1 MNKNNLASTAK
12 KLGKQT
18 SATLTLPVLVYLIL
32 LMISGIG
39 GHGVLNI
46 FTGQALSSILT
57 DAAYMTI
64 VALGIGF
71 QLKFG
76 RFDFCGGALIVVSA
90 TIGGVVADAVSG
102 GIVVLMLV
110 SIITGIVLSVINAS
124 VYSWLKIPIS
134 VVSLAMAY
142 LFEAIPGIVL
152 GGDAGPGIM
161 FMEGYKSLGLFPL
174 ILVPFAI
181 ACIIYFCYDKFT
193 VVGRQSTLLARNQ
206 GAAVNIGIN
215 EKANTIVC
223 YVISG
228 LLFGLAGAV
237 YATQNTLV
245 VITTPLQTAGTLFSN
260 IIPSL
265 VGLFLSRF
273 IDDTLGTFVGAF
285 TISMLYFC
293 LEAMGVLSGMRTI
306 YYAVFLAIF
315 IFVSG
320 FWDQIIAFFK
330 GIIGKINNKTMRKAP
345 QS

>member
-1 MNKNNLASTAK
+1 MNKKQIAK
-12 KLGKQT
+12 KAAKQT
-18 SATLTLPVLVYLIL
+18 GATLALPVIVYIL
-32 LMISGIG
+32 LLIISGIG
-39 GHGVLNI
+39 GHGFLNI
-46 FTGQALSSILT
+46 FSGAALSSILT

-76 RFDFCGGALIVVSA
+76 RFDFSGGALIVVSA
-90 TIGGVVADAVSG
+90 TIGGVVADACSG
-102 GIVVLMLV
+102 GIIVLVIVSVVTAV
-110 SIITGIVLSVINAS
+110 VLSVINAS

-152 GGDAGPGIM
+152 GGDAGPDIM
-161 FMEGYKSLGLFPL
+161 FMSEYNKLGLFPL
-174 ILVPFAI
+174 IFVPFAV
-181 ACIIYFCYDKFT
+181 ACILYFCYDKFT

-215 EKANTIVC
+215 EKKNVIVC
-223 YVISG
+223 YIVSG
-228 LLFGLAGAV
+228 ILFGLAGAV

-285 TISMLYFC
+285 IISMLYFG
-293 LEAMGVLSGMRTI
+293 LESMGVLSGMRTI
-306 YYAVFLAIF
+306 YYAVFLAAFIF
-315 IFVSG
+315 ISG
-320 FWDQIIAFFK
+320 FWDQIKMFAGNMFRK
-330 GIIGKINNKTMRKAP
+330 IIHKLTPDKLK
-345 QS
+345 S

>member
-1 MNKNNLASTAK
+1 MNKKQIAK
-12 KLGKQT
+12 KAVKQT
-18 SATLTLPVLVYLIL
+18 GATLALPVIVYVLLLI
-32 LMISGIG
+32 ISGIG
-39 GHGVLNI
+39 GHGFLNI
-46 FTGQALSSILT
+46 FSGAALSSILT

-76 RFDFCGGALIVVSA
+76 RFDFSGGALIVVSA
-90 TIGGVVADAVSG
+90 TIGGVVADACSG
-102 GIVVLMLV
+102 GIIVLVIVSVVTAV
-110 SIITGIVLSVINAS
+110 VLSVINAS

-152 GGDAGPGIM
+152 GSDAGPNIM
-161 FMEGYKSLGLFPL
+161 FMSEYNKLGLFPL
-174 ILVPFAI
+174 IFVPFAV
-181 ACIIYFCYDKFT
+181 ACILYFCYDKFT

-215 EKANTIVC
+215 EKKNVIVC
-223 YVISG
+223 YIVSG
-228 LLFGLAGAV
+228 ILFGLAGAV

-285 TISMLYFC
+285 TISMLYFG
-293 LEAMGVLSGMRTI
+293 LESMGVLSGMRTI
-306 YYAVFLAIF
+306 YYAVFLAAFIF
-315 IFVSG
+315 ISG
-320 FWDQIIAFFK
+320 FWDQIKMFAGNMFRK
-330 GIIGKINNKTMRKAP
+330 IIHKLTPDKLK
-345 QS
+345 S

>member
-1 MNKNNLASTAK
+1 MNKKQIAK
-12 KLGKQT
+12 KAVKQT
-18 SATLTLPVLVYLIL
+18 GATLALPVIVYVLLLI
-32 LMISGIG
+32 ISGIG
-39 GHGVLNI
+39 GHGFLNI
-46 FTGQALSSILT
+46 FSGAALSSILT

-64 VALGIGF
+64 VALGIVF

-76 RFDFCGGALIVVSA
+76 RFDFSGGALIVVSA
-90 TIGGVVADAVSG
+90 TIGGVVADACSG
-102 GIVVLMLV
+102 GIIVLVIVSVVTAV
-110 SIITGIVLSVINAS
+110 VLSVINAS

-152 GGDAGPGIM
+152 GGDAGPNIM
-161 FMEGYKSLGLFPL
+161 FMSEYNKLGLFPL
-174 ILVPFAI
+174 IFVPFAV
-181 ACIIYFCYDKFT
+181 ACILYFCYDKFT

-215 EKANTIVC
+215 EKKNVIVC
-223 YVISG
+223 YIVSG
-228 LLFGLAGAV
+228 ILFGLAGAV

-285 TISMLYFC
+285 TISMLYFG
-293 LEAMGVLSGMRTI
+293 LESMGVLSGMRTI
-306 YYAVFLAIF
+306 YYAVFLAAFIF
-315 IFVSG
+315 ISG
-320 FWDQIIAFFK
+320 FWDQIKMFAGNMFRK
-330 GIIGKINNKTMRKAP
+330 IIHKLTPDKLK
-345 QS
+345 S

>member
-1 MNKNNLASTAK
+1 MNKKQIAK
-12 KLGKQT
+12 KAVKQT
-18 SATLTLPVLVYLIL
+18 GATLALPVIVFVLLLI
-32 LMISGIG
+32 ISGIG
-39 GHGVLNI
+39 GHGFLNI
-46 FTGQALSSILT
+46 FSGAALSSILT

-64 VALGIGF
+64 VALGIGV

-76 RFDFCGGALIVVSA
+76 RFDFSGGALIVVSA
-90 TIGGVVADAVSG
+90 TIGGVVADACSG
-102 GIVVLMLV
+102 GIIVLVIVSVVTAV
-110 SIITGIVLSVINAS
+110 VLSVINAS

-152 GGDAGPGIM
+152 GGDAGPNIM
-161 FMEGYKSLGLFPL
+161 FMSEYNKLGLFPL
-174 ILVPFAI
+174 IFVPFAV
-181 ACIIYFCYDKFT
+181 ACILYFCYDKFT

-215 EKANTIVC
+215 EKKNVIVC
-223 YVISG
+223 YIVSG
-228 LLFGLAGAV
+228 ILFGLAGAV

-285 TISMLYFC
+285 TISMLYFG
-293 LEAMGVLSGMRTI
+293 LESMGVLSGMRTI
-306 YYAVFLAIF
+306 YYAVFLAAF
-315 IFVSG
+315 IFLSG
-320 FWDQIIAFFK
+320 FWDQIKMFAGNMFRK
-330 GIIGKINNKTMRKAP
+330 IIHKLTPDKLK
-345 QS
+345 S

>member
-1 MNKNNLASTAK
+1 MDKKHIAK

-18 SATLTLPVLVYLIL
+18 AATVTLPIVVYIIL
-32 LMISGIG
+32 LMVSGLRG
-39 GHGVLNI
+39 RGFLNL
-46 FTGQALSSILT
+46 FNEGAMTSILS

-90 TIGGVVADAVSG
+90 TIGGVVADMVSG
-102 GIVVLMLV
+102 GIIVLILV
-110 SIITGIVLSVINAS
+110 SVLTGVVLSVINAS

-134 VVSLAMAY
+134 VISLAMAY

-152 GGDAGPGIM
+152 GGDAGPDIM
-161 FMEGYKSLGLFPL
+161 FMADYNRLGLFPL
-174 ILVPFAI
+174 ILIPFAI
-181 ACIIYFCYDKFT
+181 ACVIYFCYDKFT

-206 GAAVNIGIN
+206 GASVNIGIN

-228 LLFGLAGAV
+228 ILFGLAGAV
-237 YATQNTLV
+237 YATQNTLS

-285 TISMLYFC
+285 TISMLYFG
-293 LEAMGVLSGMRTI
+293 LESLGVLSGMRTI
-306 YYAVFLAIF
+306 YYAVFLAAFIF
-315 IFVSG
+315 ISG
-320 FWDQIIAFFK
+320 FWDQIIAFCK
-330 GIIGKINNKTMRKAP
+330 SIVSKIAQKLTPKT
-345 QS
+345 QQT

>member
-1 MNKNNLASTAK
+1 MNKKQIAK
-12 KLGKQT
+12 KAVKQT
-18 SATLTLPVLVYLIL
+18 GATLALPVIVYVLLLI
-32 LMISGIG
+32 ISGIG
-39 GHGVLNI
+39 GHGFLNI
-46 FTGQALSSILT
+46 FSGAALSSILT

-76 RFDFCGGALIVVSA
+76 RFDFSGGALIVVSA
-90 TIGGVVADAVSG
+90 TIGGVVADACSG
-102 GIVVLMLV
+102 GIIVLVIVSVVTAV
-110 SIITGIVLSVINAS
+110 VLSVINAS

-152 GGDAGPGIM
+152 GGDAGPNIM
-161 FMEGYKSLGLFPL
+161 FMSEYNKLGLFPL
-174 ILVPFAI
+174 ILVPFAV
-181 ACIIYFCYDKFT
+181 ACILYFCYDKFT

-215 EKANTIVC
+215 EKKNVIVC
-223 YVISG
+223 YIVSG
-228 LLFGLAGAV
+228 ILFGLAGAV

-285 TISMLYFC
+285 TISMLYFG
-293 LEAMGVLSGMRTI
+293 LESMGVLSGMRTI
-306 YYAVFLAIF
+306 YYAVFLAAFIF
-315 IFVSG
+315 ISG
-320 FWDQIIAFFK
+320 FWDQIKMFAGNMFRK
-330 GIIGKINNKTMRKAP
+330 IIHKLTPDKLK
-345 QS
+345 S

>member
-1 MNKNNLASTAK
+1 MNKKQVAK

-18 SATLTLPVLVYLIL
+18 AATLTIPVIVYIIMLIACGAKGTL
-32 LMISGIG
+32 F
-39 GHGVLNI
+39 NI
-46 FTGQALSSILT
+46 FTGPALSSILPDT
-57 DAAYMTI
+57 MYMTI
-64 VALGIGF
+64 VAFGIGF
-71 QLKFG
+71 QLKYG

-90 TIGGVVADAVSG
+90 MLGAQITDMTDG
-102 GIVVLMLV
+102 GIPVLVISSVLISV
-110 SIITGIVLSVINAS
+110 VLSVINAT

-142 LFEAIPGIVL
+142 FFEAIPGIVL
-152 GGDAGPGIM
+152 GGDTAPTLIYDNAFNALG
-161 FMEGYKSLGLFPL
+161 SLPVIL
-174 ILVPFAI
+174 IPFAI
-181 ACIIYFCYDKFT
+181 ACVLYFCYDKYT
-193 VVGRQSTLLARNQ
+193 TIGRQSVLLARNQ

-215 EKANTIVC
+215 EKKNVIVC

-228 LLFGLAGAV
+228 IFFGLAGAI
-237 YATQNTLV
+237 YATENVLLP
-245 VITTPLQTAGTLFSN
+245 ITSPLQTAGTLFSN

-273 IDDTLGTFVGAF
+273 IDDTLGTIVGAF
-285 TISMLYFC
+285 TITLFYYGLDSI
-293 LEAMGVLSGMRTI
+293 GVLGGMQTI
-306 YYAVFLAIF
+306 LYAVFLAIF

>member
-1 MNKNNLASTAK
+1 MNKKQIAK
-12 KLGKQT
+12 KAVKQT
-18 SATLTLPVLVYLIL
+18 GATLALPVIVYVLLLI
-32 LMISGIG
+32 ISGIG
-39 GHGVLNI
+39 GHGFLNI
-46 FTGQALSSILT
+46 FSGAALSSILT

-64 VALGIGF
+64 VALGIVF

-76 RFDFCGGALIVVSA
+76 RFDFSGGALIVVSA
-90 TIGGVVADAVSG
+90 TIGGVVADACFG
-102 GIVVLMLV
+102 GIIGLVIVSVVTAV
-110 SIITGIVLSVINAS
+110 VLSVINAS

-152 GGDAGPGIM
+152 GGDAGPNIM
-161 FMEGYKSLGLFPL
+161 FMSEYNKLGLFPL
-174 ILVPFAI
+174 IFVSFAV
-181 ACIIYFCYDKFT
+181 ACILYFCYDKFT

-215 EKANTIVC
+215 EKKNVIVC
-223 YVISG
+223 YIVSG
-228 LLFGLAGAV
+228 ILFGLAGAV

-285 TISMLYFC
+285 TISMLYFG
-293 LEAMGVLSGMRTI
+293 LESMGVLSGMRTI
-306 YYAVFLAIF
+306 YYAVFLAAFIF
-315 IFVSG
+315 ISG
-320 FWDQIIAFFK
+320 FWDQIKMFAGNMFRK
-330 GIIGKINNKTMRKAP
+330 IIHKLTPDKLK
-345 QS
+345 S

>member
-1 MNKNNLASTAK
+1 MNKKQIAK
-12 KLGKQT
+12 KAVKQT
-18 SATLTLPVLVYLIL
+18 GATLALPVIVYVLLLI
-32 LMISGIG
+32 ISGIG
-39 GHGVLNI
+39 GHGFLNI
-46 FTGQALSSILT
+46 FSGAALSSILT

-76 RFDFCGGALIVVSA
+76 RFDFSGGALIVVSA
-90 TIGGVVADAVSG
+90 TIGGVVADACSG
-102 GIVVLMLV
+102 GIIVLVIVSVVTAV
-110 SIITGIVLSVINAS
+110 VLSVINAS

-152 GGDAGPGIM
+152 GGDAGPNIM
-161 FMEGYKSLGLFPL
+161 FMSEYNKLGLFPL
-174 ILVPFAI
+174 IFVPFAV
-181 ACIIYFCYDKFT
+181 ACILYFCYDKFT

-215 EKANTIVC
+215 EKKNVIVC
-223 YVISG
+223 YIVSG
-228 LLFGLAGAV
+228 ILFGLAGAV

-260 IIPSL
+260 IIASL

-285 TISMLYFC
+285 TISMLYFG
-293 LEAMGVLSGMRTI
+293 LESMGVLSGMRTI
-306 YYAVFLAIF
+306 YYAVFLAAFIF
-315 IFVSG
+315 ISG
-320 FWDQIIAFFK
+320 FWDQIKMFAGNMFRK
-330 GIIGKINNKTMRKAP
+330 IIHKLTPDKLK
-345 QS
+345 S

>member
-1 MNKNNLASTAK
+1 MNKNNLANTAK

-124 VYSWLKIPIS
+124 VL
-134 VVSLAMAY
+134 AY

-152 GGDAGPGIM
+152 GGDAGPDIM
-161 FMEGYKSLGLFPL
+161 FMEEYKSLGLFPL

>member
-1 MNKNNLASTAK
+1 MNKKQVAK

-18 SATLTLPVLVYLIL
+18 AATLTIPVIVYIIMLIACGAKGTL
-32 LMISGIG
+32 F
-39 GHGVLNI
+39 NI
-46 FTGQALSSILT
+46 FTGPALSSILPDT
-57 DAAYMTI
+57 MYMTI
-64 VALGIGF
+64 VAFGIGF
-71 QLKFG
+71 QLKYG

-90 TIGGVVADAVSG
+90 MLGAQITDMTDG
-102 GIVVLMLV
+102 GIPVLVISSVLISV
-110 SIITGIVLSVINAS
+110 VLSVINAT

-142 LFEAIPGIVL
+142 FFEAIPGIVL
-152 GGDAGPGIM
+152 GGDTAPTLIYDNAFNALG
-161 FMEGYKSLGLFPL
+161 SLPVIL
-174 ILVPFAI
+174 IPFAI
-181 ACIIYFCYDKFT
+181 ACVLYFCYDKYT
-193 VVGRQSTLLARNQ
+193 TIGRQSVLLARNQ

-215 EKANTIVC
+215 EKKNVIVC

-228 LLFGLAGAV
+228 IFFGLAGAI
-237 YATQNTLV
+237 YATENVLLP
-245 VITTPLQTAGTLFSN
+245 ITSPLQTAGTLFSN

>member
-1 MNKNNLASTAK
+1 MNKKQIAK
-12 KLGKQT
+12 KAGKQT
-18 SATLTLPVLVYLIL
+18 AATLTLPVVVYIVLLIICAGRGL
-32 LMISGIG
+32 GF
-39 GHGVLNI
+39 LNI
-46 FTGQALSSILT
+46 FTGAAMTSILT
-57 DAAYMTI
+57 DAAYMSI

-76 RFDFCGGALIVVSA
+76 RFDFCGGAIVVVSA
-90 TIGGVVADAVSG
+90 TIGGVVADACSG
-102 GIVVLMLV
+102 GIAVLMTVAVL
-110 SIITGIVLSVINAS
+110 TGVVLSVINAS

-134 VVSLAMAY
+134 VCSLAMAY
-142 LFEAIPGIVL
+142 LFESIPGIVL
-152 GGDAGPGIM
+152 GGDAGPDIM
-161 FMEGYKSLGLFPL
+161 FMSEYNVLGLFPL

-181 ACIIYFCYDKFT
+181 ACILYFCYDKFT
-193 VVGRQSTLLARNQ
+193 VVGRQTTLLARNQ

-215 EKANTIVC
+215 EKKNVIVC
-223 YVISG
+223 YIISG
-228 LLFGLAGAV
+228 ILFGLAGAV
-237 YATQNTLV
+237 YATQNTIV

-285 TISMLYFC
+285 TISLLYFG
-293 LEAMGVLSGMRTI
+293 LESMGVLSGMRTI

-330 GIIGKINNKTMRKAP
+330 RLIAKIIQKTSPKAANI
-345 QS
+345 

>member
-1 MNKNNLASTAK
+1 MNKKQIAK
-12 KLGKQT
+12 KAVKQT
-18 SATLTLPVLVYLIL
+18 GATLALPVIVYVLLLI
-32 LMISGIG
+32 ISGIG
-39 GHGVLNI
+39 GHGFLNI
-46 FTGQALSSILT
+46 FSGAALSSILT

-76 RFDFCGGALIVVSA
+76 RFDFSGGALIVVSA
-90 TIGGVVADAVSG
+90 TIGGVVADACSG
-102 GIVVLMLV
+102 GIIVLVIVSVVTAV
-110 SIITGIVLSVINAS
+110 VLSVIKAS

-134 VVSLAMAY
+134 VVTLAMAD

-152 GGDAGPGIM
+152 GGDAGPNIM
-161 FMEGYKSLGLFPL
+161 FMSEYNKLGLFPL
-174 ILVPFAI
+174 IFVPFAV
-181 ACIIYFCYDKFT
+181 ACILYFCYDKFT

-215 EKANTIVC
+215 EKKNVIVC
-223 YVISG
+223 YIVSG
-228 LLFGLAGAV
+228 ILFGLAGAV

-285 TISMLYFC
+285 TISMLYFG
-293 LEAMGVLSGMRTI
+293 LESMGVLSGMRTI
-306 YYAVFLAIF
+306 YYAVFLAAFIF
-315 IFVSG
+315 ISG
-320 FWDQIIAFFK
+320 FWDQIKMFAGNMFRK
-330 GIIGKINNKTMRKAP
+330 IIHKLTPDKLK
-345 QS
+345 S

>member
-1 MNKNNLASTAK
+1 MNKKQIAK
-12 KLGKQT
+12 KAVKQT
-18 SATLTLPVLVYLIL
+18 GATLALPVIVYVLLLI
-32 LMISGIG
+32 ISGIG
-39 GHGVLNI
+39 GHGFLNI
-46 FTGQALSSILT
+46 FSGAALSSILT

-76 RFDFCGGALIVVSA
+76 RFDFSGGALIVVSA
-90 TIGGVVADAVSG
+90 TIGGVVADACSG
-102 GIVVLMLV
+102 GIIVLVIVSVVTAV
-110 SIITGIVLSVINAS
+110 VLSVINAS

-152 GGDAGPGIM
+152 GGDAGPNIM
-161 FMEGYKSLGLFPL
+161 FMSEYNKLGLFPL
-174 ILVPFAI
+174 IFVPFAV
-181 ACIIYFCYDKFT
+181 ACILYFCYDKFT

-215 EKANTIVC
+215 EKKNVIVC
-223 YVISG
+223 YIVSG
-228 LLFGLAGAV
+228 ILFGLAGAV

-285 TISMLYFC
+285 TISMLYFG
-293 LEAMGVLSGMRTI
+293 LESMGVLSGMRTI
-306 YYAVFLAIF
+306 YYAVFLAAFIF
-315 IFVSG
+315 ISG
-320 FWDQIIAFFK
+320 FWDQIKMFAGNMFRK
-330 GIIGKINNKTMRKAP
+330 IIHKLTPDKLK
-345 QS
+345 S

>member
-1 MNKNNLASTAK
+1 MNKKQIAK
-12 KLGKQT
+12 KAVKQT
-18 SATLTLPVLVYLIL
+18 GATLALPVIVYVLLLI
-32 LMISGIG
+32 ISGIG
-39 GHGVLNI
+39 GHGFLNI
-46 FTGQALSSILT
+46 FSGAALSSILT

-76 RFDFCGGALIVVSA
+76 RFDFSGGALIVVSA
-90 TIGGVVADAVSG
+90 TIGGVVADACSG
-102 GIVVLMLV
+102 GIIVLVIVSVVTAV
-110 SIITGIVLSVINAS
+110 VLSVINAS

-152 GGDAGPGIM
+152 GGDAGPNIM
-161 FMEGYKSLGLFPL
+161 FMSEYNKLGLFPL
-174 ILVPFAI
+174 IFVPFAV
-181 ACIIYFCYDKFT
+181 ACILYFCYDKFT

-215 EKANTIVC
+215 EKKNVIVC
-223 YVISG
+223 YIVSG
-228 LLFGLAGAV
+228 ILFGLAGAV

-285 TISMLYFC
+285 TISMLYFG
-293 LEAMGVLSGMRTI
+293 LESMGVLSGMRTI
-306 YYAVFLAIF
+306 YYAVFLAAFIF
-315 IFVSG
+315 ISG
-320 FWDQIIAFFK
+320 FWDQIKMFVGNMFR
-330 GIIGKINNKTMRKAP
+330 KITHKLTPDKLKY
-345 QS
+345 

>member
-1 MNKNNLASTAK
+1 MNKKQIAK
-12 KLGKQT
+12 KAVKQT
-18 SATLTLPVLVYLIL
+18 GATLALPVIVYVLLLI
-32 LMISGIG
+32 ISGIG
-39 GHGVLNI
+39 GHGFLNI
-46 FTGQALSSILT
+46 FSGAALSSILT

-64 VALGIGF
+64 VALGIVF

-76 RFDFCGGALIVVSA
+76 RFDFSGGALIVVSA
-90 TIGGVVADAVSG
+90 TIGGVVADACSG
-102 GIVVLMLV
+102 GIIVLVIVSVVTAV
-110 SIITGIVLSVINAS
+110 VLSVINAS

-152 GGDAGPGIM
+152 GGDAGPNIM
-161 FMEGYKSLGLFPL
+161 FMSEYNKLGLFPL
-174 ILVPFAI
+174 IFVSFAV
-181 ACIIYFCYDKFT
+181 ACILYFCYDKFT

-215 EKANTIVC
+215 EKKNVIVC
-223 YVISG
+223 YIVSG
-228 LLFGLAGAV
+228 ILFGLAGAV

-285 TISMLYFC
+285 TISMLYFG
-293 LEAMGVLSGMRTI
+293 LESMGVLSGMRTI
-306 YYAVFLAIF
+306 YYAVFLAAFIF
-315 IFVSG
+315 ISG
-320 FWDQIIAFFK
+320 FWDQIKMFAGNMFRK
-330 GIIGKINNKTMRKAP
+330 IIHKLTPDKLK
-345 QS
+345 S

>member
-1 MNKNNLASTAK
+1 MNKKQIAK
-12 KLGKQT
+12 KAVKQT
-18 SATLTLPVLVYLIL
+18 GATLALPVIVYVLLLI
-32 LMISGIG
+32 ISGIG
-39 GHGVLNI
+39 GHGFLNI
-46 FTGQALSSILT
+46 FSGAALSSILT

-76 RFDFCGGALIVVSA
+76 RFDFSGGALIVVSA
-90 TIGGVVADAVSG
+90 TIGGVVADACSG
-102 GIVVLMLV
+102 GIIVLVIVSVVTAV
-110 SIITGIVLSVINAS
+110 VLSVINAS

-152 GGDAGPGIM
+152 GGDAGPNIM
-161 FMEGYKSLGLFPL
+161 FMSEYNKLGLFPL
-174 ILVPFAI
+174 ILVPFAV
-181 ACIIYFCYDKFT
+181 ACILYFCYDKFT

-215 EKANTIVC
+215 EKKNVIVC
-223 YVISG
+223 YIVSG
-228 LLFGLAGAV
+228 ILFGLAGAV

-285 TISMLYFC
+285 TISMLYFG
-293 LEAMGVLSGMRTI
+293 LESMGVLSGMRTI
-306 YYAVFLAIF
+306 YYAVFLAAFIF
-315 IFVSG
+315 ISG
-320 FWDQIIAFFK
+320 FWDQIKMFVGNMFR
-330 GIIGKINNKTMRKAP
+330 KITHKLTPDKLK
-345 QS
+345 S

>member
-1 MNKNNLASTAK
+1 MNKKQIAK
-12 KLGKQT
+12 KAVKQT
-18 SATLTLPVLVYLIL
+18 GATLALPVIVYVLLLI
-32 LMISGIG
+32 ISGIG
-39 GHGVLNI
+39 GHGFLNI
-46 FTGQALSSILT
+46 FSGAALSSILT

-76 RFDFCGGALIVVSA
+76 RFDFSGGALIVVSA
-90 TIGGVVADAVSG
+90 TIGGVVADACSG
-102 GIVVLMLV
+102 GIIVLVIVSVVTAV
-110 SIITGIVLSVINAS
+110 VLSVINAS

-152 GGDAGPGIM
+152 GGNAGPNIM
-161 FMEGYKSLGLFPL
+161 FMSEYNKLGLFPL
-174 ILVPFAI
+174 IFVPFAV
-181 ACIIYFCYDKFT
+181 ACILYFCYDKFT

-215 EKANTIVC
+215 EKKNVIVC
-223 YVISG
+223 YIVSG
-228 LLFGLAGAV
+228 ILFGLAGAV

-285 TISMLYFC
+285 TISMLYFG
-293 LEAMGVLSGMRTI
+293 LESMGVLSGMRTI
-306 YYAVFLAIF
+306 YYAVFLAAFIF
-315 IFVSG
+315 ISG
-320 FWDQIIAFFK
+320 FWDQIKMFAGNMFRK
-330 GIIGKINNKTMRKAP
+330 IIHKLTPDKLK
-345 QS
+345 S